1 MITLQ
6 LRALVVAIG
15 VLGANI
21 AYAQLT
27 IEQLIEQTGIEAGDV
42 AMRDMP
48 GWHKPRK
55 IIVLDVFGFFAEVV
69 QFLRGHCSVLLRP

>member
-1 MITLQ
+1 MKIQMITLQ

-15 VLGANI
+15 MLGINI
-21 AYAQLT
+21 AHAQMT

-48 GWHKPRK
+48 GWH
-55 IIVLDVFGFFAEVV
+55 
-69 QFLRGHCSVLLRP
+69 